1 MGHDVAWKS
10 LENIVTGLPIE
21 LIMQFEKLVDELKY
35 PKPNAARA
43 HLQLPALTERSC
55 SLLLGW

>member
-21 LIMQFEKLVDELKY
+21 LIMQFEHDWWM
-35 PKPNAARA
+35 N
-43 HLQLPALTERSC
+43 
-55 SLLLGW
+55 